1 MNLRHFLFT
10 FRIKSAIKITLGGLF
25 CLLVGN
31 IFHLE
36 SAYLSVLF
44 LYLIMLM
51 YNGQALSVGL
61 QSIAGGIVAG
71 GLSLLIATVFIYS
84 GVVYLLLMGLLIFM
98 IMLLVGK
105 YFLPAL
111 LSGIVAAMSMFVV
124 IFQSLDQASV
134 TIQNYLIQMCIGVFA
149 AWMVDDLIW
158 PRRSRDALRTTLAS
172 VYKDFSERF
181 ASLANGAVKDRG
193 EDAISLEVFNN
204 LVNLVDRTKRE
215 SREGAFYP
223 EPYMK
228 LTAYAKGVYIRLD
241 VLEDSITKNHKCLG
255 MEEVKSV
262 IDGIFSGLSAE
273 FAKLAGAVESG
284 SAADAPDAGLD
295 SASAS
300 LGDLYLKLRAVEGDR
315 EYFDDLLALGSLPP
329 LFDGILNLLKNSVQT
344 LGVIRA
350 GSYPELLGNRVTHA
364 PEVEKVKG
372 SLGAYFTTD
381 DVKQSVKTVIII
393 MLLLLGE
400 MFLNLPGSSQ
410 ASFYGVLFG
419 SMPNTGQAHLKGKL
433 AIIGVVAG
441 LSYGILGLIIV
452 SQTSRFMI
460 LILLF
465 CLGLFLAS
473 YVATGNRRIAYSGV
487 QAGLMVP
494 YVFLIDTGPEVNLD
508 LAFTRFCALLMASA
522 IGLIVLHNLWP
533 VSPYEQLKKRISYAL
548 KVSGQIFAKLLTGD
562 EKDRDRI
569 ESLVT
574 PLAASLPTSS
584 TLLFDARFVIGDEK
598 LHGEEF
604 VEIIGALE
612 VIFSELET
620 IKKTVYTGKDNK
632 LLAEYLEQMTPSYQ
646 KISALFGATSAGFD
660 TGQDLGAEISGLM
673 EEIRKR
679 RQEFRETGV
688 WKSFPVREIEED
700 ILMATSVDT
709 ILDSLSK
716 ISSLMSTIEQ
726 PGKNAS
732 VALAGSGAS

>member
-36 SAYLSVLF
+36 SPYLSVLF

-51 YNGQALSVGL
+51 YNGQALAVGL
-61 QSIAGGIVAG
+61 QSIAGSIVSG

-98 IMLLVGK
+98 IMLFVGK

-124 IFQSLDQASV
+124 IFQSLDQTSV

-241 VLEDSITKNHKCLG
+241 VLEDSISKNHKCLG
-255 MEEVKSV
+255 MDEVKTV

-284 SAADAPDAGLD
+284 SAPGAPDAALD

-300 LGDLYLKLRAVEGDR
+300 LGDLYLKLRTVEGDR

-329 LFDGILNLLKNSVQT
+329 LFGGILNLLKDSVQT

-364 PEVEKVKG
+364 PEVEKVKS

-533 VSPYEQLKKRISYAL
+533 VSPYEQVKKRISYAL
-548 KVSGQIFAKLLTGD
+548 KVSGQIFVKLLTGD

-620 IKKTVYTGKDNK
+620 IKKTVYAGKDNK
-632 LLAEYLEQMTPSYQ
+632 LLAEYIEKMTPSYQ

-660 TGQDLGAEISGLM
+660 TGQDLGAEISSLM

-700 ILMATSVDT
+700 ILMATSVDA

-726 PGKNAS
+726 PDKNAS
-732 VALAGSGAS
+732 VALAGTRAS